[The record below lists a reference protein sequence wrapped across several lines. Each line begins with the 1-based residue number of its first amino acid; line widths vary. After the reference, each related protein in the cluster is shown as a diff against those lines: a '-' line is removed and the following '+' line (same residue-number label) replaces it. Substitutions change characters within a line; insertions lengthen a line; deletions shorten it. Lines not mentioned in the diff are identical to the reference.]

1 MATQSGGWGIP
12 GVGADQ
18 TVSESEILWGGDQ
31 SRMALLYKSD
41 LYSAAALDAGNTP
54 TSVLR
59 PGMIMGRVTSSGELE
74 EWDADASDG
83 TQDIA
88 GILDV
93 ELRMTD
99 YAGTTADRVMRNLVR
114 GPVKARKLLIQGVA
128 FVGHADEFLA
138 RRQLV
143 AAGYTLDDD
152 TFGFKAGQGDRYATV
167 TGTADTLTTAEN
179 GSTIF
184 YSSASA
190 VAVTLPAIQAG
201 LYYDL
206 VRTGDEEFVIS
217 SGEGDN
223 MIVGNDLSAD
233 SITYTTAGEH
243 MGARVRIKCVYVA
256 TTLKWL
262 PEVVN
267 APFGTAVGSVITI
280 SIAS

>member
-1 MATQSGGWGIP
+1 MATSSGGWGLP
-12 GVGADQ
+12 GVGADL
-18 TVSESEILWGGDQ
+18 TVAESEILWGGDQ

-41 LYSAAALDAGNTP
+41 LYSSAALDAGNTP
-54 TSVLR
+54 TTVLR
-59 PGMIMGRVTSSGELE
+59 PGLIMGRVTSTGELE

-99 YAGTTADRVMRNLVR
+99 YQGTAADRVMRNLVR

-184 YSSASA
+184 YSNVAS
-190 VAVTLPAIQAG
+190 VTVTLPAIQAG

-206 VRTGDEEFVIS
+206 VRTGDEEFVVA

-233 SITYTTAGEH
+233 SITFTTAGEH
-243 MGARVRIKCVYVA
+243 MGARVRIKCVYVG

-267 APFGTAVGSVITI
+267 TPFGTAVGSVVTI